1 MIYRMRDIDYESKMK
16 NVSQFYIVQRS
27 NALLCVSLD
36 DEIDTLFRLYRRI
49 HTMLRR
55 RDISVH
61 VMTRFSTMS
70 R

>member
-49 HTMLRR
+49 HTMLR
-55 RDISVH
+55 
-61 VMTRFSTMS
+61 
-70 R
+70 